1 MLIRI
6 RILFCL
12 LLVVCIGLLASCKK
26 KEDAVTAGEAL
37 QALEEASMATQAS
50 LVISGTVEI
59 TTDFTIGKAVEAA
72 AQEIHDFIVSTLP
85 CAEITLKDATLT
97 VEYGKK
103 AGNCTYKGQ
112 TYTGKHSITVAKN
125 DEGDVQV
132 SHTWTA
138 LSNGKF
144 TVSGSANVTWSL
156 AKGSR
161 HVVHTLAWTRIADG
175 RQGTG
180 SGDRTQTT
188 LDGGILEGIEVNG
201 TRKWEGKAGDWDLD
215 IDGVQIR
222 WAAPVPD
229 SGSYTLT
236 TPFDDKTVTLSF
248 KRIDDKTI
256 EVTLESGDAEFVF
269 KVKSTGSIEES

>member
-1 MLIRI
+1 MLMRK
-6 RILFCL
+6 LLGLFLVFCL
-12 LLVVCIGLLASCKK
+12 SLVFSCKK
-26 KEDAVTAGEAL
+26 QEDAVTAAEAL

-59 TTDFTIGKAVEAA
+59 TTDFTIGQAVEAA
-72 AQEIHDFIVSTLP
+72 AEEIKNFIVSTLP
-85 CAEITLKDATLT
+85 CAEITLKNATLT

-112 TYTGKHSITVAKN
+112 TYTGSHSVTVAKN
-125 DEGDVQV
+125 NDGDVEV
-132 SHTWTA
+132 NHTWTA
-138 LSNGKF
+138 LSNSKF
-144 TVSGSANVTWSL
+144 TVSGTAKVTWSK

-161 HVVHTLAWTRIADG
+161 HVVHTLTWTRESDG

-188 LDGGILEGIEVNG
+188 LEGGILEGIEVNG
-201 TRKWEGKAGDWDLD
+201 TRKWEGKAGTWDLD
-215 IDGVQIR
+215 IDEVQIR

-229 SGSYTLT
+229 HGSYTLT

-248 KRIDDKTI
+248 KRLDEKTV
-256 EVTLESGDAEFVF
+256 EVTLASGDAEFVF
-269 KVKSTGSIEES
+269 NVKSTGSIEES